1 MPQRR
6 HSRGSGKGRP
16 LFLATLW
23 MAICVALLCAIAPL
37 GLPSSK
43 LTGSAFNPA
52 TTSVVLKARSPAA
65 PQAKRLAGPD
75 GAGLVPLPIPNPFHF
90 AISFMVLPVLCWRL
104 RAAAAPLSSIARA
117 VLSVAPAH
125 LPPARAPPRI

>member
-1 MPQRR
+1 MPQRS
-6 HSRGSGKGRP
+6 HSQGSGKGRP
-16 LFLATLW
+16 LFFATLW

-65 PQAKRLAGPD
+65 PQAKRLVGPD
-75 GAGLVPLPIPNPFHF
+75 GAGLAPLPISNPFHF
-90 AISFMVLPVLCWRL
+90 AISLLLLAVPRRRI
-104 RAAAAPLSSIARA
+104 RAAAFSAYAAEAALSA
-117 VLSVAPAH
+117 APAR